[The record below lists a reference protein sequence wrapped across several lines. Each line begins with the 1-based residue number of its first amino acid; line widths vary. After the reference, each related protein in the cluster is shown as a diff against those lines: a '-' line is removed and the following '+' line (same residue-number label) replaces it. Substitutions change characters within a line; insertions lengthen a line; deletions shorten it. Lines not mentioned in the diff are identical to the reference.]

1 MRFSQNTGIM
11 LYVDDVAVERDFG
24 SAFGFEIVNHSGI
37 LGFET
42 VEMRPHTDSY
52 CLC

>member
-1 MRFSQNTGIM
+1 MFSQNTGIM
-11 LYVDDVAVERDFG
+11 LQIDDVVAERDFW

-42 VEMRPHTDSY
+42 FEMRLHTDFY

>member
-1 MRFSQNTGIM
+1 MFSKNTGIM
-11 LYVDDVAVERDFG
+11 LYVDDVAAERDFW

-42 VEMRPHTDSY
+42 FEMRPHTDFY

>member
-1 MRFSQNTGIM
+1 MFLQNTGIM
-11 LYVDDVAVERDFG
+11 LYVDGVAVERDFWPT
-24 SAFGFEIVNHSGI
+24 FGFEIVNHSGI

-42 VEMRPHTDSY
+42 FEMRPHTDFY